1 MAAHLYTRALVRV
14 LSSSSEPVLT
24 ALMVSCCKRRG
35 GEVVIRM
42 GPSHLYPLHRRSDV
56 GDMGNISIVT
66 AVLTAAR
73 GHGALVM
80 CWSVVNIS
88 TVLVYLEFL
97 CSTGQID

>member
-42 GPSHLYPLHRRSDV
+42 APHLYPLHRRPDV
-56 GDMGNISIVT
+56 GDIGNLPMVT
-66 AVLTAAR
+66 AVLIAAR
-73 GHGALVM
+73 GHGAPVM
-80 CWSVVNIS
+80 CWSLVNIQQS
-88 TVLVYLEFL
+88 W
-97 CSTGQID
+97 SI